1 MSLSDRISVFGRPRS
16 AVRPAASRHKM
27 GWIFG
32 SSYLRDFRMAAFW
45 TGLTACIW
53 YGFGALP
60 VQLEVAGQLDITAAQ
75 KTSWIFIIWFTCGV
89 ASIVLSLWRRIPAPM
104 GWTIPGLIYLGTLSG
119 QFTFA
124 ELVGANLLAGIG
136 IVLLG
141 VLGFGRR
148 VMHWLPLP
156 IIMGMFAG
164 SIFAYMTRMVNAVVE
179 DMLVA
184 GLTAASYLVGR
195 LIGSPRVPPMAL
207 AVIVGGFAVV
217 MFGEAHPAAMT
228 WSMPVIELAEAQFTL
243 HAFLAVSLPMVI
255 LAMGLGNVQGLGF
268 LMSQGYRVPVT
279 KITVATGVCSIVNAL
294 FGGHAATIA
303 RTGAAI
309 LAGPDAGPVRSRYW
323 ANLIA
328 GALCIGIAVCAAP
341 LASLLDVLPRTFV
354 VTLAALAILSS
365 LQEALAKAFGGALR
379 FGGLV
384 AFAVAATPFAAFG
397 ITSAFWAILAG
408 LGASLAAERKELLAY
423 WRGDA

>member
-1 MSLSDRISVFGRPRS
+1 MSSTDFGPAVEHSDVT
-16 AVRPAASRHKM
+16 ARPAHRTV
-27 GWIFG
+27 GLG
-32 SSYLRDFRMAAFW
+32 YLREFRMAALW

-60 VQLEVAGQLDITAAQ
+60 VQLEVAGQLDITPVQ
-75 KTSWIFIIWFTCGV
+75 KTSWIFIIWLTCGV
-89 ASIVLSLWRRIPAPM
+89 ASIVFSLWRRLPAPM

-119 QFTFA
+119 QFSFA
-124 ELVGANLLAGIG
+124 ELVGANLLAGVV
-136 IVLLG
+136 IVMLG
-141 VLGFGRR
+141 LLGFGKRI
-148 VMHWLPLP
+148 MTWLPMP

-164 SIFAYMTRMVNAVVE
+164 SIFVYMTRMVNAIVA

-184 GLTAASYLVGR
+184 GITVASYLVGR

-207 AVIVGGFAVV
+207 AVIVGGIAATV
-217 MFGEAHPAAMT
+217 FGDAHPAALT
-228 WSMPVIELAEAQFTL
+228 WQMPAVELADADFTV

-255 LAMGLGNVQGLGF
+255 LAMGLGNVQGLGL

-279 KITVATGVCSIVNAL
+279 KITIATGVCSIVNAL

-309 LAGPDAGPVRSRYW
+309 LAGPEAGPSQSRYW

-328 GALCIGIAVCAAP
+328 GTLCIVIAVSAAP

-365 LQEALAKAFGGALR
+365 LQEALTKAFGGALR
-379 FGGLV
+379 FGGLA
-384 AFAVAATPFAAFG
+384 AFAVAATPFAIFG
-397 ITSAFWAILAG
+397 ITSAFWAIIAG
-408 LGASLAAERKELLAY
+408 IAASLAAERKELFAH
-423 WRGDA
+423 WRGEQ